1 MTIIINTEPAADY
14 IKTHGWTQGTMEH
27 AGAVCLTGALRACSP
42 QPGDWLLA
50 RAVYRA
56 HLIHAET
63 WNDDADRTEAEV
75 TGYLRTHPVT
85 DDDLAETFGPN
96 WETVVR
102 LIRRVTAMPQARD
115 AALDAAWDAARD
127 AAWVA
132 ALDAAW
138 DAARDA
144 SWDAAWVAARDAS
157 WDAARDAAWDAAL
170 DAASAVVVRDLI
182 TKDHY
187 QTLTA
192 PIRAAIGSD
201 WDTDT
206 TIEETK

>member
-1 MTIIINTEPAADY
+1 MTIIINTSPAADY
-14 IKTHGWTQGTMEH
+14 IKTHGWTQGAMER

-42 QPGDWLLA
+42 QPGDWLIA

-56 HLIHAET
+56 QEHAEN
-63 WNDDADRTEAEV
+63 WNDAAGRTEAEV
-75 TGYLRTHPVT
+75 TEYLRTHPVT
-85 DDDLAETFGPN
+85 DDVLAATFGPN

-102 LIRRVTAMPQARD
+102 LIRRVADMTQAEVASLVAAREAAKD
-115 AALDAAWDAARD
+115 ASLDASRVASRV

-132 ALDAAW
+132 A
-138 DAARDA
+138 
-144 SWDAAWVAARDAS
+144 WDAAWVAA
-157 WDAARDAAWDAAL
+157 WDAAWDAAWVATG
-170 DAASAVVVRDLI
+170 DAACAVVVRDLI

-192 PIRAAIGSD
+192 PIRATIGSD

-206 TIEETK
+206 TPKETK

>member
-1 MTIIINTEPAADY
+1 MTIIINTAPAADY
-14 IKTHGWTQGTMEH
+14 IKTHGWTQGKMEH

-56 HLIHAET
+56 QGHAET
-63 WNDDADRTEAEV
+63 WNDDYGRTEAEV
-75 TGYLRTHPVT
+75 TEYLRTHPVT
-85 DDDLAETFGPN
+85 DEGLAATFGPN

-102 LIRRVTAMPQARD
+102 LIRRVADMTQAREAAKD
-115 AALDAAWDAARD
+115 AAKDASGVAAREAAKDASLGASRVAAWVAAWDAAWD
-127 AAWVA
+127 SAWVA
-132 ALDAAW
+132 TG
-138 DAARDA
+138 
-144 SWDAAWVAARDAS
+144 
-157 WDAARDAAWDAAL
+157 

-206 TIEETK
+206 TPKETK

>member
-1 MTIIINTEPAADY
+1 MTIIIINTAPAADY
-14 IKTHGWTQGTMEH
+14 IKTHGWTQGRMEH

-42 QPGDWLLA
+42 QPGDWLIA
-50 RAVYRA
+50 SAVYRTQG
-56 HLIHAET
+56 HAET
-63 WNDDADRTEAEV
+63 WNDDAGRTEAEV
-75 TGYLRTHPVT
+75 TEYLRTHPVT
-85 DDDLAETFGPN
+85 DVGLAATFGPN

-102 LIRRVTAMPQARD
+102 LIRRVAAMTQVREAAKDASRVAAED
-115 AALDAAWDAARD
+115 AACAI
-127 AAWVA
+127 
-132 ALDAAW
+132 
-138 DAARDA
+138 
-144 SWDAAWVAARDAS
+144 
-157 WDAARDAAWDAAL
+157 
-170 DAASAVVVRDLI
+170 VVRDLI

>member
-75 TGYLRTHPVT
+75 TEYLRTHPVT
-85 DDDLAETFGPN
+85 DDDLAATFGPN

-102 LIRRVTAMPQARD
+102 LIRRVADMPQARD
-115 AALDAAWDAARD
+115 AALDAA
-127 AAWVA
+127 
-132 ALDAAW
+132 
-138 DAARDA
+138 
-144 SWDAAWVAARDAS
+144 

>member
-1 MTIIINTEPAADY
+1 MEHQMTIIINTEPAADY

-56 HLIHAET
+56 QGHAET
-63 WNDDADRTEAEV
+63 WNDDYGRTEAEV
-75 TGYLRTHPVT
+75 TEYLRTHPVT
-85 DDDLAETFGPN
+85 DEGLAATFGPN

-102 LIRRVTAMPQARD
+102 LIRRVTAMPQARVAAKD
-115 AALDAAWDAARD
+115 ASRIAAREAAKDASLDAFRVAAWVAAWDAARE

-132 ALDAAW
+132 TGDAAC
-138 DAARDA
+138 
-144 SWDAAWVAARDAS
+144 
-157 WDAARDAAWDAAL
+157 
-170 DAASAVVVRDLI
+170 AVVVRDLI

>member
-1 MTIIINTEPAADY
+1 MTIIINTAPAADY
-14 IKTHGWTQGTMEH
+14 IKTHGWTQGKMEH

-56 HLIHAET
+56 QGHAEN

-75 TGYLRTHPVT
+75 TEYLRTHPVT
-85 DDDLAETFGPN
+85 DDGLAATFGPN

-102 LIRRVTAMPQARD
+102 LIRRVADMTQAG
-115 AALDAAWDAARD
+115 
-127 AAWVA
+127 VA
-132 ALDAAW
+132 AG
-138 DAARDA
+138 DA
-144 SWDAAWVAARDAS
+144 SWDASWGAAWGAAWVAARG
-157 WDAARDAAWDAAL
+157 AAWGAAWGAAEIAAWGAAWVAAEIAAL
-170 DAASAVVVRDLI
+170 DVAGSAACAVVVRDLI

-206 TIEETK
+206 TPKETK

>member
-1 MTIIINTEPAADY
+1 
-14 IKTHGWTQGTMEH
+14 MEH
-27 AGAVCLTGALRACSP
+27 DGAVCLTGALRACSP

-56 HLIHAET
+56 QGHAEN
-63 WNDDADRTEAEV
+63 WNDADDRTEAEV
-75 TGYLRTHPVT
+75 TEYLRTHPVT
-85 DDDLAETFGPN
+85 DDDLAATFGPN

-102 LIRRVTAMPQARD
+102 LIRRVTAITQAEV
-115 AALDAAWDAARD
+115 ASWVAS
-127 AAWVA
+127 WVA
-132 ALDAAW
+132 AW
-138 DAARDA
+138 
-144 SWDAAWVAARDAS
+144 
-157 WDAARDAAWDAAL
+157 

-182 TKDHY
+182 TNDHY

-206 TIEETK
+206 TPKETK

>member
-56 HLIHAET
+56 QGHAET
-63 WNDDADRTEAEV
+63 WNDDYGRTEAEV
-75 TGYLRTHPVT
+75 TEYLRTHPVT
-85 DDDLAETFGPN
+85 DEGLAATFGPN

-102 LIRRVTAMPQARD
+102 LIRRVTAMPQARVAAKD
-115 AALDAAWDAARD
+115 ASRIAAREAAKDASLDAFRVAAWVAAWDAARE

-132 ALDAAW
+132 TGDAAC
-138 DAARDA
+138 
-144 SWDAAWVAARDAS
+144 
-157 WDAARDAAWDAAL
+157 
-170 DAASAVVVRDLI
+170 AVVVRDLI
-182 TKDHY
+182 TEDHY

-206 TIEETK
+206 TPKETK

>member
-1 MTIIINTEPAADY
+1 MTIIINTSPAADY
-14 IKTHGWTQGTMEH
+14 IKTHGWTQGAMER

-56 HLIHAET
+56 QGHAET
-63 WNDDADRTEAEV
+63 WNDDYGRTEAEV
-75 TGYLRTHPVT
+75 TEYLRTHPVT
-85 DDDLAETFGPN
+85 DEVLAATFGPN

-102 LIRRVTAMPQARD
+102 LIRRVTAMPQARVAAKD
-115 AALDAAWDAARD
+115 ASRIAAREAAKDASLDAFRVAAWVAAWDAARE

-132 ALDAAW
+132 TGDAAC
-138 DAARDA
+138 
-144 SWDAAWVAARDAS
+144 
-157 WDAARDAAWDAAL
+157 
-170 DAASAVVVRDLI
+170 AVVVRDLI

-192 PIRAAIGSD
+192 PIRATIGSD

-206 TIEETK
+206 TPKETK

>member
-56 HLIHAET
+56 QGHAET
-63 WNDDADRTEAEV
+63 WNDDYGRTEAEV
-75 TGYLRTHPVT
+75 TEYLRTHPVT
-85 DDDLAETFGPN
+85 DEGLAATFGPN

-102 LIRRVTAMPQARD
+102 LIRRVADMPQARVAAKD
-115 AALDAAWDAARD
+115 ASRIAAREAAKDASLDAFRVAAWVAAWDAAWDAAWVATGD
-127 AAWVA
+127 AAC
-132 ALDAAW
+132 
-138 DAARDA
+138 
-144 SWDAAWVAARDAS
+144 
-157 WDAARDAAWDAAL
+157 
-170 DAASAVVVRDLI
+170 AVVVRDLI

>member
-1 MTIIINTEPAADY
+1 MEHQMTIIINTEPAADY

-56 HLIHAET
+56 QGHAET
-63 WNDDADRTEAEV
+63 WNDDYGRTEAEV
-75 TGYLRTHPVT
+75 TEYLRTHPVT
-85 DDDLAETFGPN
+85 DEGLAATFGPN

-102 LIRRVTAMPQARD
+102 LIRRVTAMPQARVAAKD
-115 AALDAAWDAARD
+115 ASRIAAREAAKDASLDAFRVAAWVAAWDAARE

-132 ALDAAW
+132 TGDAAC
-138 DAARDA
+138 
-144 SWDAAWVAARDAS
+144 
-157 WDAARDAAWDAAL
+157 
-170 DAASAVVVRDLI
+170 AVVVRDLI

-206 TIEETK
+206 TPKETK

>member
-1 MTIIINTEPAADY
+1 MTIIINTAPAANY

-56 HLIHAET
+56 QEHAEN
-63 WNDDADRTEAEV
+63 WNDAAGRTEAEV
-75 TGYLRTHPVT
+75 TEYLRTHPVT
-85 DDDLAETFGPN
+85 DDGLAATFGPN

-102 LIRRVTAMPQARD
+102 LIRRVADMTQAEVAARD
-115 AALDAAWDAARD
+115 AARGAAWDAAC
-127 AAWVA
+127 
-132 ALDAAW
+132 
-138 DAARDA
+138 
-144 SWDAAWVAARDAS
+144 
-157 WDAARDAAWDAAL
+157 
-170 DAASAVVVRDLI
+170 AVVVRDLI

-201 WDTDT
+201 WDTT
-206 TIEETK
+206 TRNTK

>member
-42 QPGDWLLA
+42 QPGDWLIA

-56 HLIHAET
+56 QEHAEK
-63 WNDDADRTEAEV
+63 WNDDAGRTEAEV
-75 TGYLRTHPVT
+75 TEYLRTHPVT
-85 DDDLAETFGPN
+85 DDVLAATFGPN

-102 LIRRVTAMPQARD
+102 LVRRVAAITQAE
-115 AALDAAWDAARD
+115 DAAWDAAE
-127 AAWVA
+127 V
-132 ALDAAW
+132 
-138 DAARDA
+138 
-144 SWDAAWVAARDAS
+144 
-157 WDAARDAAWDAAL
+157 
-170 DAASAVVVRDLI
+170 AASAVVVRDLI
-182 TKDHY
+182 TEDHY

-206 TIEETK
+206 TPQETK

>member
-56 HLIHAET
+56 QGHAET
-63 WNDDADRTEAEV
+63 WNDDYGRTEAEV
-75 TGYLRTHPVT
+75 TEYLRTHPVT
-85 DDDLAETFGPN
+85 DEGLAATFGPN

-102 LIRRVTAMPQARD
+102 LIRRVTAMPQARVAAKD
-115 AALDAAWDAARD
+115 ASRIAAREAAKDASLDAFRVAAWVAAWDAAWDAAWVATGD
-127 AAWVA
+127 AAC
-132 ALDAAW
+132 
-138 DAARDA
+138 
-144 SWDAAWVAARDAS
+144 
-157 WDAARDAAWDAAL
+157 
-170 DAASAVVVRDLI
+170 AVVVRDLI
-182 TKDHY
+182 TEDHY

>member
-56 HLIHAET
+56 QGHAET
-63 WNDDADRTEAEV
+63 WNDDYGRTEAEV
-75 TGYLRTHPVT
+75 TEYLRTHPVT
-85 DDDLAETFGPN
+85 DEGLAATFGPN

-102 LIRRVTAMPQARD
+102 LIRRVTAMPQARVAAKD
-115 AALDAAWDAARD
+115 ASRIAAREAAKDASLDAFRVAAWVAAWDAAWDAAWVATGD
-127 AAWVA
+127 AAC
-132 ALDAAW
+132 
-138 DAARDA
+138 
-144 SWDAAWVAARDAS
+144 
-157 WDAARDAAWDAAL
+157 
-170 DAASAVVVRDLI
+170 AVVVRDLI

>member
-1 MTIIINTEPAADY
+1 MTIIINTAPAANY

-56 HLIHAET
+56 QEHAEN
-63 WNDDADRTEAEV
+63 WNDAAGRTEAEV
-75 TGYLRTHPVT
+75 TEYLRTHPVT
-85 DDDLAETFGPN
+85 DDGLAATFGPN

-102 LIRRVTAMPQARD
+102 LIRRVADMTQAEV
-115 AALDAAWDAARD
+115 AARD
-127 AAWVA
+127 AARGA
-132 ALDAAW
+132 ARGAAW
-138 DAARDA
+138 GAARDA
-144 SWDAAWVAARDAS
+144 ARVAAWVAARGAAEV
-157 WDAARDAAWDAAL
+157 AARDAARGAAWDAAC
-170 DAASAVVVRDLI
+170 AVVVRDLI

-201 WDTDT
+201 WDTT
-206 TIEETK
+206 TRNTK

>member
-1 MTIIINTEPAADY
+1 MTIIINTAPAADY
-14 IKTHGWTQGTMEH
+14 IKTHGWTQGEMER

-56 HLIHAET
+56 QGHAET
-63 WNDDADRTEAEV
+63 WNDDYGRTEAEV
-75 TGYLRTHPVT
+75 TEYLRTHPVT
-85 DDDLAETFGPN
+85 DEGLAATFGPN

-102 LIRRVTAMPQARD
+102 LIRRVADMTQAREAAKD
-115 AALDAAWDAARD
+115 AAKDASGVAAREAAKDASLGASRVAAWVAAWDAAWD
-127 AAWVA
+127 SAWVA
-132 ALDAAW
+132 TG
-138 DAARDA
+138 
-144 SWDAAWVAARDAS
+144 
-157 WDAARDAAWDAAL
+157 

-206 TIEETK
+206 TPKETK

>member
-56 HLIHAET
+56 QGHAET
-63 WNDDADRTEAEV
+63 WNDDYGRTEAEV
-75 TGYLRTHPVT
+75 TEYLRTHPVT
-85 DDDLAETFGPN
+85 DEGLAATFGPN

-102 LIRRVTAMPQARD
+102 LIRRVTAMPQARVAAKD
-115 AALDAAWDAARD
+115 ASRIAAREAAKDASLDAFRVAAWVAAWDAARE

-132 ALDAAW
+132 TGDAAC
-138 DAARDA
+138 
-144 SWDAAWVAARDAS
+144 
-157 WDAARDAAWDAAL
+157 
-170 DAASAVVVRDLI
+170 AVVVRDLI
-182 TKDHY
+182 TEDHY